1 MNENLTGGQSEAPDY
16 SQAAASPDHPTSGKV
31 SAGHGGVF
39 PPPPSSQFS
48 LDGSPSAGMRKWKTL
63 VWSSYV

>member
-31 SAGHGGVF
+31 SAGHG
-39 PPPPSSQFS
+39 
-48 LDGSPSAGMRKWKTL
+48 
-63 VWSSYV
+63 